1 MSALDTSIPPLPVQ
15 RVLLIGFG
23 EFERHAL
30 TSYLRLSGARVPA
43 YEQVDDIAEA
53 DFLIAD
59 ADHPGAI
66 DQVLAAD
73 RSADTVYI
81 GSLAPEG
88 ALGWA
93 MRPIDPL
100 GVFRELDAAVALR
113 HFKHAPPPLRTSSGP
128 VPLADEQ
135 QPQRRA
141 SDAVPAPLALLVD
154 DSEIALRFLQR
165 QLQALGLRTETA
177 LHSQGALAQLAQQR
191 FDAVFI
197 DVDLGPDSTLD
208 GFALCQHLK
217 RQQRPHGTG
226 LPPRLVIVSAHGSAT
241 DRVRGSFAGCDAY
254 LTKPIKEETM
264 LQEMRTLGLVALPE
278 SERAVRKR
286 NKKER
291 AAAAAQAA
299 TAAALAANVGAPV
312 EPGAA
317 ADFDPSGFGP
327 SSGFGSNSGFGNSG
341 FGKGEVVSSDVADTS
356 AGTRD
361 RRR

>member
-1 MSALDTSIPPLPVQ
+1 MSALESNSPSLPMPVQ

-30 TSYLRLSGARVPA
+30 ASYLRLSGTRVPA
-43 YEQVDDIAEA
+43 YEQVDDVGLA

-66 DQVLAAD
+66 DTVLAAD
-73 RSADTVYI
+73 RSGDTVYI

-100 GVFRELDAAVALR
+100 QVFRELDAAVALR
-113 HFKHAPPPLRTSSGP
+113 HFKHAPPPPLHVASGP
-128 VPLADEQ
+128 IPLVDEQ

-141 SDAVPAPLALLVD
+141 SDLANAPLALLID

-165 QLQALGLRTETA
+165 QLLALGLRTETA
-177 LHSQGALAQLAQQR
+177 LHSQGALALLAQQR
-191 FDAVFI
+191 FDAVFV
-197 DVDLGPDSTLD
+197 DVDLGPDSTMNGL
-208 GFALCQHLK
+208 ALCQHLK

-226 LPPRLVIVSAHGSAT
+226 LPPRVVIVSAHGSAT

-264 LQEMRTLGLVALPE
+264 LQQLRTLGLVAAPE
-278 SERAVRKR
+278 SDRPRRKKRKAVASPDAEP
-286 NKKER
+286 N
-291 AAAAAQAA
+291 AAATPAAGAPNSEFGA
-299 TAAALAANVGAPV
+299 GNSEFGDTGVGALD
-312 EPGAA
+312 EH
-317 ADFDPSGFGP
+317 
-327 SSGFGSNSGFGNSG
+327 
-341 FGKGEVVSSDVADTS
+341 T
-356 AGTRD
+356 
-361 RRR
+361 